1 MSNNQTS
8 KTVTQNPLKLT
19 PDLQDKKFTVVQ
31 CEGKHHDNGSG
42 CVCHLIG
49 EEVELEKPYQ
59 SPFAGTKSYHLKG
72 HNKTVRLSELGLDN
86 RFQ

>member
-1 MSNNQTS
+1 MSE
-8 KTVTQNPLKLT
+8 KVTQNPLKLE
-19 PDLQDKKFTVVQ
+19 PDLQDRKFTVVQ
-31 CEGKHHDNGSG
+31 CEARHHNNGSG

-59 SPFAGTKSYHLKG
+59 SLFAGTKSYHLKG
-72 HNKTVRLSELGLDN
+72 QDKTVRLSELGLDN